1 MRFIRSIVEAI
12 KNDEGA
18 PVRLIG
24 AAQDITEQVRATEL
38 LRESE
43 SRLKAAERLTH
54 VGHWTWNLKTN
65 RATWSE
71 EIFRIMGQPQDYE
84 PDYEVFLQMVLSA
97 DRDRLER
104 WVRNCLSAKEGSL
117 IEYRV
122 VRPEWRSTNGSLYVR
137 SAAR

>member
-1 MRFIRSIVEAI
+1 M
-12 KNDEGA
+12 
-18 PVRLIG
+18 VRLTG
-24 AAQDITEQVRATEL
+24 AAQDITEQVKATQL

-71 EIFRIMGQPQDYE
+71 GIFRIMGQPQDYE
-84 PDYEVFLQMVLSA
+84 FDYERFLQMVFPA
-97 DRDRLER
+97 DRERLKT
-104 WVRNCLSAKEGSL
+104 WVSNCLSEKDGST

-122 VRPEWRSTNGSLYVR
+122 
-137 SAAR
+137 